1 VDLPTFRVTFPE
13 FASAPDA
20 LVARFLAAAALRTDA
35 RFWGNPGA
43 QSAFAVTLAAS
54 VLSCAGMLLE
64 QGQPLYFVASAPGPL
79 VPGVLY
85 YASAPVL
92 GSTGI
97 SLTPLGAAATLVGSG
112 SFNIQAELAATLYDQ
127 GHGYLTAHL
136 LATAPNGQFARLQ
149 VVDKKGVPTGRTLYA
164 DQRER
169 LESQVTIGARA
180 T

>member
-92 GSTGI
+92 GSTG
-97 SLTPLGAAATLVGSG
+97 SG